1 MLKSLV
7 GASISYWS
15 RLRWCV
21 MSRHPTTCVSCTAP
35 RDRECGRTDS
45 SIQKSGDLARRAAA
59 SARVIGNW
67 FGFFRRFS
75 DQGLRLRSAGYSER
89 HANMLTLGRSRYL
102 RKNPGLSTF
111 SFALSDAAQEPVT
124 RMDIS
129 VPISIH
135 ELVRPL
141 AAVVRSRAAC
151 ADHTGT
157 QPHGTTI
164 QSSELHAASN
174 HASTTSNRKRS
185 PSRTTGR
192 MYGRAQPAGRTTS
205 GQIKGCGQRGQSLCY
220 STTPTVAPHVTRCGP
235 ARSTWPRT
243 TRRSAGC
250 CMWNTVTGGCVKQA
264 HRAGSGV
271 APSEG

>member
-102 RKNPGLSTF
+102 RKNQVCPC
-111 SFALSDAAQEPVT
+111 
-124 RMDIS
+124 
-129 VPISIH
+129 VPIADARHQEEQSPNWTNQFPITIICVYA
-135 ELVRPL
+135 VRV
-141 AAVVRSRAAC
+141 AVWV
-151 ADHTGT
+151 
-157 QPHGTTI
+157 
-164 QSSELHAASN
+164 
-174 HASTTSNRKRS
+174 KRQMCGGQK
-185 PSRTTGR
+185 RTPMDCT
-192 MYGRAQPAGRTTS
+192 
-205 GQIKGCGQRGQSLCY
+205 K
-220 STTPTVAPHVTRCGP
+220 
-235 ARSTWPRT
+235 
-243 TRRSAGC
+243 
-250 CMWNTVTGGCVKQA
+250 
-264 HRAGSGV
+264 
-271 APSEG
+271 